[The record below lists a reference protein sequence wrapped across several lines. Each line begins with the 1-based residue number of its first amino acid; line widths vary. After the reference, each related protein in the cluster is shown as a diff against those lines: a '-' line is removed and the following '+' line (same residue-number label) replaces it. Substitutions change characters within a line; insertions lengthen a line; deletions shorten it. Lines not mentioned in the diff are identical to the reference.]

1 MSWNPVTLTLGDL
14 PLKAGEQKVY
24 PVPVP
29 ANSASQLLVYAFISL
44 EDSAQSFHRGFYD
57 INTQTT
63 DGTKYSFYM
72 NVAMN
77 KDTVIN
83 SANFWLPFGPDFQP
97 YVYITL
103 NGADNTEIKPKK
115 KVKSCSGKD
124 GATALKDYCSQRASD
139 DEQAVGQAFII
150 GYK

>member
-1 MSWNPVTLTLGDL
+1 MSWTPTTLTLGDL
-14 PLKAGEQKVY
+14 PLKVGDQEAH

-29 ANSASQLLVYAFISL
+29 ANGASQLLVYAFISL
-44 EDSAQSFHRGFYD
+44 EDSSQSFHRGFYD
-57 INTQTT
+57 IYTQKK

-83 SANFWLPFGPDFQP
+83 SGNFWLPFGPDFQP

-103 NGADNTEIKPKK
+103 NGADKAEIKPKK
-115 KVKSCSGKD
+115 KVKSCKGKD
-124 GATALKDYCSQRASD
+124 GATALKHYCSQRASD
-139 DEQAVGQAFII
+139 DDEAVGEAYII
-150 GYK
+150 GYQ